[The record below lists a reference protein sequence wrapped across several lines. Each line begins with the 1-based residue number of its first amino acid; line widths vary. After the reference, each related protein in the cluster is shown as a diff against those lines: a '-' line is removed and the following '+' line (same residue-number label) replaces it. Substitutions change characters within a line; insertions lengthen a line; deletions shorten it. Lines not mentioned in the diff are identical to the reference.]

1 MQVAPY
7 DGLEAYNASEPEVVH
22 HNHLQHEKTPV
33 YPIAGGTE
41 AASLKNRI
49 CGLSRTVFWLAVAI
63 TLLALTMIG
72 VGAGLGVALSKAN
85 ANNGG
90 EFNFS
95 NERGNLEL
103 GITNI

>member
-7 DGLEAYNASEPEVVH
+7 DGLEAYNSSGLEAVH
-22 HNHLQHEKTPV
+22 HNHLQHEKIPV
-33 YPIAGGTE
+33 HPIAGGTE
-41 AASLKNRI
+41 ATSPKNRI
-49 CGLSRTVFWLAVAI
+49 CGLSRAVFWLAVAI

-90 EFNFS
+90 EF
-95 NERGNLEL
+95 
-103 GITNI
+103 